1 MGSVLT
7 PTYVGLE
14 NALELPHASTLCN
27 QCGVVCP
34 VKIPLPDLLRK
45 LREQQFARGLRPWR
59 ERTGLALWSW
69 AARHP
74 KFYGAFASFGARV
87 LAWLGGRNRRIRSL
101 PGARGWTGGRDLPA
115 PQGKT
120 FRTLY
125 AERRGS
131 RAGSATHK
139 EIQ

>member
-27 QCGVVCP
+27 QCGVACP

-45 LREQQFARGLRPWR
+45 LRERQFQRRLRPWL
-59 ERTGLALWSW
+59 ERAGLALWAW
-69 AARHP
+69 AANRP
-74 KFYGAFASFGARV
+74 KIYGLLTATGAKV
-87 LAWLGGRNRRIRSL
+87 LAWIGGRDRRIRSL

-115 PQGKT
+115 PPGKT
-120 FRTLY
+120 FRQLY
-125 AERRGS
+125 KRRAVLSLSKG
-131 RAGSATHK
+131 RRK
-139 EIQ
+139 EKA